1 MRVLVPV
8 LVILAS
14 LAPLAPPAGAQTPD
28 YAIKNGWFFTQTAG
42 GQPGGYS
49 VTDDGAP
56 FWTWFRQLGGVDALG
71 YPISRRMLW
80 DGQPAQAFQKAVL
93 HWRPD
98 LNRMVLVNIFDEL
111 SKAGKDP
118 WLRQVR
124 LVPRPQPIRDED
136 KLDFGTIIVRRHALL
151 EANPAIA
158 ARYWAADDPLTIY
171 GLPVSPV
178 EDYESVVVVRLQRA
192 VLQQWKTN
200 RPWARAGEVV
210 VANGG
215 DVAKEAGLF
224 PMAATVPEPPG
235 GAPAGPLPIVGA
247 AAPAPAV
254 TPFAA
259 NAPLPTSTPRTAAPS
274 GPTATP
280 SPSGPSTAPPPVGP
294 SATPTPSITATVT
307 APAQRAADPAAPVAV
322 PTAPAPPPEPPGG
335 YIIALDPG
343 HGGPDSG
350 ATVRFDDGFVLREK
364 DVNLTV
370 SKKLAQ
376 LLREAGFA
384 VVLTR
389 DSDTAVN
396 RERRDLNGDGKVDLR
411 DELQARID
419 IANAA
424 KAHLFLS
431 IHHNGH
437 ERTELNG
444 FEVYFC
450 RNREFAAQNQRLA
463 ALVEDSIVKAV
474 RSAGYPL
481 ASRGQKDCYN
491 SAVDKSY
498 FVIGPVDLAA
508 GRPRATAMPGVI
520 GEAMFITNLADATAL
535 RNDAILTAQARGYLE
550 AVKRYF
556 GK

>member
-1 MRVLVPV
+1 MRALIRLLVL
-8 LVILAS
+8 LAAT
-14 LAPLAPPAGAQTPD
+14 LPLPPPAAAQAAD
-28 YAIKNGWFFTQTAG
+28 YPIRNGWFFTQTAG

-56 FWTWFRQLGGVDALG
+56 FWTSFRQLGGVDALG
-71 YPISRRMLW
+71 YPVSRRMLW
-80 DGQPAQAFQKAVL
+80 DGQPAQAFQKGVL

-98 LNRMVLVNIFDEL
+98 LNRMVLVNVFDEL
-111 SKAGKDP
+111 TKAGKDP
-118 WLRQVR
+118 WLREVR
-124 LVPRPQPIRDED
+124 LVPRPQPIPDED
-136 KLDFGTIIVRRHALL
+136 KLDFGTITVRRLALL
-151 EANPAIA
+151 EANPAIS
-158 ARYWAADDPLTIY
+158 ARYWAADDPLTFY
-171 GLPVSPV
+171 GLPVSPI
-178 EDYESVVVVRLQRA
+178 EDYGSVAVVRLQRA

-200 RPWARAGEVV
+200 RPWARAGDVV

-224 PMAATVPEPPG
+224 PAAATAPEPPG
-235 GAPAGPLPIVGA
+235 GAPPGPLPVVSA
-247 AAPAPAV
+247 ASPAPVV
-254 TPFAA
+254 TPYAA
-259 NAPLPTSTPRTAAPS
+259 TAPLPTSTPRSAAPAGPAGS
-274 GPTATP
+274 PLPTVTPTATP
-280 SPSGPSTAPPPVGP
+280 APSSASAGLPAAPS
-294 SATPTPSITATVT
+294 
-307 APAQRAADPAAPVAV
+307 QRAADLTFPLAI
-322 PTAPAPPPEPPGG
+322 PTAPPPPPEPPGG

-350 ATVRFDDGFVLREK
+350 ATVRFDDGFILREK

-370 SKKLAQ
+370 SRKLAQ
-376 LLREAGFA
+376 FLREAGFA
-384 VVLTR
+384 VVMTR
-389 DSDTAVN
+389 DSDVAVN
-396 RERRDLNGDGKVDLR
+396 RERRDLNGDGAIDMR

-444 FEVYFC
+444 LEIYSC
-450 RNREFAAQNQRLA
+450 GNREFAAQNRRLA
-463 ALVEDSIVKAV
+463 ALAEDSILRAV
-474 RSAGYPL
+474 RAAGYPL

-508 GRPRATAMPGVI
+508 GRPRATAMPGII
-520 GEAMFITNLADATAL
+520 GEAMFITNPADAAAL
-535 RNDAILTAQARGYLE
+535 RSDAILTAQARGYLE
-550 AVKRYF
+550 AVRRYF